1 VFVFTFTRQNIGEAR
16 EIVGRLADSDC
27 RCTFNMFSAPMGY
40 TGPLRHDADSL
51 ARTRDAMIEM
61 IEAYPER
68 VLFSP
73 YGVAVH
79 THEKSLHNL
88 FGCPYPR
95 RNPSAGFGLG
105 RSFRQFRSDLTWVR
119 EASCCVPDTD
129 CDDCRHY
136 ASGSAVVTARMYRH
150 ATTPE
155 QFRAW
160 LDYVDAYLA
169 VWVMGYEKGPS
180 IGTLVAPP
188 AADCK

>member
-1 VFVFTFTRQNIGEAR
+1 MALIDAH
-16 EIVGRLADSDC
+16 
-27 RCTFNMFSAPMGY
+27 P
-40 TGPLRHDADSL
+40 RH
-51 ARTRDAMIEM
+51 
-61 IEAYPER
+61 

-79 THEKSLHNL
+79 THARSLHGL

-105 RSFRQFRSDLTWVR
+105 RSFRQFRSDLTWIR

-150 ATTPE
+150 AETPE

-160 LDYVDAYLA
+160 LDYVDAYLS
-169 VWVMGYEKGPS
+169 VWVMNYEKGPN
-180 IGTLVAPP
+180 IGAAVSPP
-188 AADCK
+188 GMDPK